1 MSPHIGRPK
10 PVVPCFAS
18 VLSAKYGD
26 STFNLANPDSFHIL
40 APLRFASV
48 VIILPDKYYLSRPA
62 DIGEPL
68 SI

>member
-18 VLSAKYGD
+18 VLSAKYSD
-26 STFNLANPDSFHIL
+26 STFNLANPESFHIL
-40 APLRFASV
+40 ALLRFASV
-48 VIILPDKYYLSRPA
+48 VIILPDKYYFSRPA